1 MTWNEKSK
9 NAQVFLLY
17 TKWRKMT
24 ATTVAN
30 NSGKKVTIASRLV
43 ADSAGKTYSGTTV
56 FEIPDNRRKN
66 IPSDIFTRE
75 TLQQLTPLQVH
86 VMVDGKTRRV
96 LTHDDFEDNKAV
108 IFESS
113 SDGALE
119 VRFVRREEQRGLFS
133 IWYPLLLS
141 FTCRFWNVLL
151 FWFILCFFYRSIRGM
166 LPLCR
171 SDTDVAIW
179 KDSRVNSSSSPLLSS
194 FCSVFLYVESYA
206 HNSLSMKNEIEVKG
220 SYNPG
225 RALQTFGLSRL
236 SLP

>member
-24 ATTVAN
+24 TTTVAN

-56 FEIPDNRRKN
+56 FEISDNRRKN

-133 IWYPLLLS
+133 IW
-141 FTCRFWNVLL
+141 
-151 FWFILCFFYRSIRGM
+151 SIRGM